1 MPLIELNHQYS
12 STEVAQLL
20 GISLKTLGNSREKY
34 DAYLALFFQFTKEQ
48 RGKSHSFYYTFT
60 HSYNENNELI
70 PYKEY
75 KKMQKNN
82 AITKNIAQTIEKD
95 NRQTGSNIAR
105 IICVNNEIIALNLK
119 LTTLTTY
126 VRSNLKELIA
136 QGYYIKGDYKWC
148 YLDKTEQVYKLMTN
162 EEVAEL
168 RSYFKI
174 SNDEAEDLHARYKE
188 GDYNLKEYHTKLGEI
203 VNAQFEQ
210 GIYKYYSIHNYYP
223 MKVPTY
229 TPNTFYTKEI
239 NKLLLTT
246 TY

>member
-82 AITKNIAQTIEKD
+82 TITKNIAQTIKKD

-105 IICVNNEIIALNLK
+105 IICINNEIIALNLK

-162 EEVAEL
+162 EEIAEL

-174 SNDEAEDLHARYKE
+174 SNDEAAH
-188 GDYNLKEYHTKLGEI
+188 YNLKEYHTKLGEI

-229 TPNTFYTKEI
+229 TPNAFYTKEI
-239 NKLLLTT
+239 NRLLLTT
-246 TY
+246 T